1 MTTPR
6 DADGSTRITPA
17 ADTSHTPTSTGSD
30 VTGRM
35 SGTSHTIRPTGTHTS
50 AGTGPTGSYGDADTG
65 LKHKTSAA
73 AVFALVFGLSALFSA
88 LTGLLAPA
96 AVVFGLIGIVL
107 GVVALKM
114 TKRPGVHGHGVAVG
128 GLVTAVLGLLLG
140 GLVIAG
146 AAAIVNSDSQ
156 LDRISNQI
164 DKLRDNVPSGQEI
177 TDTVQQ

>member
-6 DADGSTRITPA
+6 DNDGSTRITPTA
-17 ADTSHTPTSTGSD
+17 GTSTGTGSHTPTGAGHD
-30 VTGRM
+30 VTGHM
-35 SGTSHTIRPTGTHTS
+35 SGTSQTIRPTGRHTDTHLETS
-50 AGTGPTGSYGDADTG
+50 RDSG

-73 AVFALVFGLSALFSA
+73 AVFALVFGLSALFCA

-96 AVVFGLIGIVL
+96 AVLFGLIGIVL
-107 GVVALKM
+107 GVVGLKM
-114 TKRPGVHGHGVAVG
+114 SKRPGVHGHGVAVG

-146 AAAIVNSDSQ
+146 AAALVNSDSQ

-164 DKLRDNVPSGQEI
+164 DKLRDEVPSGQEI

>member
-30 VTGRM
+30 VTDRM
-35 SGTSHTIRPTGTHTS
+35 SGTSHTIRPTGTDR
-50 AGTGPTGSYGDADTG
+50 PVDTHATQG
-65 LKHKTSAA
+65 LHHKTSAA
-73 AVFALVFGLSALFSA
+73 AVFALVFGLSALFCA

-96 AVVFGLIGIVL
+96 AVLFGLIGIVL
-107 GVVALKM
+107 GVVGLKM
-114 TKRPGVHGHGVAVG
+114 SKRPGVHGHGVAVG

-146 AAAIVNSDSQ
+146 AAALVNSDSQ
-156 LDRISNQI
+156 LDRISDKI
-164 DKLRDNVPSGQEI
+164 DQLRDDVPSGQEI
-177 TDTVQQ
+177 TDSVQQ